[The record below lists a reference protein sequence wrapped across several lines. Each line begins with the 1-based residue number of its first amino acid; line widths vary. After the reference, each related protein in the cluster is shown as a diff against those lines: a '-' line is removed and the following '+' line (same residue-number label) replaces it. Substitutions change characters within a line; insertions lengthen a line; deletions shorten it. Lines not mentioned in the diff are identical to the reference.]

1 MTRPA
6 PLLGFL
12 LGLAL
17 LAGAPLAAE
26 VEVAGFQVRF
36 IWPAT
41 GDLSPDVFG
50 GSEGPLDVYCGLA
63 SFPNGESSDTL
74 GAALSD
80 VLLVGIQ
87 AGAQSPY
94 SAGDFTFEGP
104 ALPQPIA
111 MRVGASA
118 DELIWHPVAILPS
131 NLSFRHYAA
140 HLDGAPVPL
149 PEWSS
154 GCREQ
159 C

>member
-1 MTRPA
+1 MKRATSLRGP
-6 PLLGFL
+6 L

-26 VEVAGFQVRF
+26 VEAAGFQFRF

-41 GDLSPDVFG
+41 GNLSPDVFG
-50 GSEGPLDVYCGLA
+50 GSEGALDVYCGLA

-74 GAALSD
+74 GAALSG

-87 AGAQSPY
+87 ADAQSPF

-118 DELIWHPVAILPS
+118 DELVWHPVAILPS
-131 NLSFRHYAA
+131 NLSFRHYMA
-140 HLDGAPVPL
+140 HLNGAPVPL

-154 GCREQ
+154 GCRE
-159 C
+159 